1 MFLAFR
7 IYIMIE
13 ESFNTLTKGNKMTT
27 EQYLEQ
33 LRANGVTDEKITDLR
48 KKFVDFDIESAKR
61 KKEYAAKQ
69 EHERKEKD
77 ALFFVW
83 IGISFL
89 CLITALFPIVG
100 CIMFAMTFIGI
111 VIYLVKHY
119 IRFKQAESEGCE

>member
-1 MFLAFR
+1 
-7 IYIMIE
+7 
-13 ESFNTLTKGNKMTT
+13 MTT

-48 KKFVDFDIESAKR
+48 KKFVDFDLESAKR
-61 KKEYAAKQ
+61 KKEYDANQ

-83 IGISFL
+83 IGIGFL

-100 CIMFAMTFIGI
+100 CIMFVITFIGI

-119 IRFKQAESEGCE
+119 IRFKQAKSEG